1 MRISRES
8 GISISLALLHLK
20 RTIDNGLNG
29 TDKPEQRESIEKAK
43 ISGCE
48 KEYNKY

>member
-1 MRISRES
+1 MRIPREPI
-8 GISISLALLHLK
+8 ISISLALLRLK
-20 RTIDNGLNG
+20 GTIDIGLNG

>member
-1 MRISRES
+1 MRIPREP
-8 GISISLALLHLK
+8 GTLGSLAILHLK
-20 RTIDNGLNG
+20 GTIDIGLNR